1 MADTTLRKTSHAN
14 GRIRTIYVGKL
25 GHYVGYGY
33 SWRPDNDG
41 GLFSRNFS
49 FTDVD
54 VYIRVGRPIDEWGRV
69 AQETV
74 FQQKVGTAIKS
85 GAASKL
91 GRAGIRDVIQPRLA
105 EIVAKLTA
113 EVAALP
119 EAE

>member
-1 MADTTLRKTSHAN
+1 MADTTLRKSSHAN

-33 SWRPDNDG
+33 TWRPDNDG
-41 GLFSRNFS
+41 GMFSRNFS

-54 VYIRVGRPIDEWGRV
+54 VYIRVGRPIDEWGRM

-91 GRAGIRDVIQPRLA
+91 GRAGIREVITPRLK
-105 EIVAKLTA
+105 EIVDALVR
-113 EVAALP
+113 EVEALP
-119 EAE
+119 DAT